1 MSQFFGR
8 GWGGPN
14 LPCGLSFEQNM
25 PEMDLN
31 MKVIQFE
38 DDPCCREFDTKCVS
52 GVYNIADSK
61 KVIISTTC
69 KNRIK
74 W

>member
-1 MSQFFGR
+1 
-8 GWGGPN
+8 
-14 LPCGLSFEQNM
+14 M

-31 MKVIQFE
+31 IKVIQCE

-52 GVYNIADSK
+52 RVYNIADSK
-61 KVIISTTC
+61 RMIISTTC